1 MTSLNVQ
8 TEAGLS
14 DFLMALIADIPLF
27 FISCVDMVRWMN
39 GSPGVLRPQGI
50 VFEEKHESLPI
61 TRMISSGLVMGLAGG
76 CVGGAFN

>member
-1 MTSLNVQ
+1 MTSLNIQ
-8 TEAGLS
+8 MEAGLC
-14 DFLMALIADIPLF
+14 DFLMALVANIPLF

-61 TRMISSGLVMGLAGG
+61 TRRISSGLVMDLTGG
-76 CVGGAFN
+76 CVDGAFN